1 MPLMQLLIIVRTVLD
16 PSVGVMEQALSALTP
31 SQQHGE
37 QCIAPEPDALLL
49 KGFGKH
55 ALKLARAH
63 SRLAHALVLNQLHH
77 DFGVHASLDLPTAT
91 LIVGLATQAHELA
104 SPAYAEPLDEGLL
117 EDLPKGFFTM
127 RTP

>member
-1 MPLMQLLIIVRTVLD
+1 MAVGSLVVRPLCWNKHPVV
-16 PSVGVMEQALSALTP
+16 A
-31 SQQHGE
+31 QHGE